1 MNDFLSDLGTNGDFN
16 TGLSNDSGV
25 LSIGKWLLYLF
36 LLLIPVVNIILLI
49 VWSLLKTN
57 KSRKNFSIATLIMI
71 SLIVAI
77 IFALYYFV
85 GFDKIKSTMTSFN
98 KNTVSKYLS
107 IGGKHKWCL
116 IYIMFL
122 SIASFVLFE
131 PYN

>member
-107 IGGKHKWCL
+107 IGGKHK
-116 IYIMFL
+116 
-122 SIASFVLFE
+122 
-131 PYN
+131 